1 MMMMMCDRIG
11 DRHRGCGMEWN
22 GMEET
27 KYESALTQVQMIHW
41 LPYNFAIKFTC
52 LSIFAAS
59 TDLHILILV

>member
-27 KYESALTQVQMIHW
+27 KYESALTQVQMNDQTA
-41 LPYNFAIKFTC
+41 L
-52 LSIFAAS
+52 
-59 TDLHILILV
+59 